1 MDVVC
6 RPCFPT
12 SGLKIFYMDKKT
24 IPLPEYAVESKK
36 HTVKSGKK
44 WGEDLHYRALFEQTS
59 ECVFIIGLDLCYLA
73 ANQQALRLLG
83 YEEDELVGMQ
93 VRTVMSQDDALGHE
107 SLFIDDEANLYERIL
122 KRKDGT
128 TLPVEVSTSVVY
140 DDCGEPAYIQSIA
153 RDISERKNAEWAL
166 KRDTQILSVIGDATA
181 RLLRSSSIEIKIPE
195 VLASLGLVMDVS
207 CCVIFEINTFSETPS
222 VKVSHKWE
230 RSEESRFEIVS
241 VIGSFIPELLNLS
254 TGYFSIGGENRN
266 ASFTKPTFI
275 AIPINGNLGSWGF
288 LGFFDEGNK
297 LFWSSSELDV
307 AQTAANLIGAA
318 LQRNHYEEMIRLNE
332 TRNRIILDAL
342 PDLLIR
348 MDIAG
353 NILDYSANPNHPLY
367 IQRDL
372 ITGKKFSE
380 VWPPE
385 IVKRIIGEMNQS
397 SFTSPGHVD
406 EFWLPY
412 SNHAYEARLYPI
424 SLNEALIV
432 IRDITE
438 QAKLNQMK
446 SDFINRASH
455 ELRTPLTSAILM
467 TELIQEGGTP
477 EELNEYWHTL
487 KSELNRQKILIDRLL
502 IAGRLESGMMKL
514 EIAPMDLIPVL
525 EEAIMAVKPIAA
537 KGKVSLMMNVQQRPL
552 EVIGDTS
559 GLQQV
564 FINLINNAVKFSR
577 QGGTVEVAVMENESE
592 ALVEIVDSGVGIP
605 EQAIPHLFERF
616 YRAKNV
622 TIAEIPGSGIGLYIV
637 KSIVEELGGTI
648 RVESVLGQGTTFI
661 VSLKRASAQTSEASR

>member
-1 MDVVC
+1 MD
-6 RPCFPT
+6 RE
-12 SGLKIFYMDKKT
+12 T
-24 IPLPEYAVESKK
+24 IPLLDPKSAARMRAAL
-36 HTVKSGKK
+36 KSGRNKK
-44 WGEDLHYRALFEQTS
+44 WGEDLHYRALFDQTS
-59 ECVFIIGLDLCYLA
+59 ECVFIIGLDFCYLA
-73 ANQQALRLLG
+73 ANRQALQLLG
-83 YEEDELVGMQ
+83 YEEDELVGMP
-93 VRTVMSQDDALGHE
+93 VKEVMSQDDSLGHE
-107 SLFIDDEANLYERIL
+107 SLFIDDESNLYERIL

-128 TLPVEVSTSVVY
+128 KLPVEVSTSVVY
-140 DDCGEPAYIQSIA
+140 DDNNEPAYIQSIA
-153 RDISERKNAEWAL
+153 RDVSERKNTEMVL
-166 KRDTQILSVIGDATA
+166 KRHAQILSVIGDATA

-195 VLASLGLVMDVS
+195 VLGSLGSAMDVS
-207 CCVIFEINTFSETPS
+207 CCAIFEINTFSENPF

-230 RSEESRFEIVS
+230 KSDEIIFDVSS
-241 VIGSFIPELLNLS
+241 VIGPFISELLNLS
-254 TGYFSIGGENRN
+254 SGYFSVGGTENRN
-266 ASFTKPTFI
+266 TSFSKPTFV
-275 AIPINGNLGSWGF
+275 AIPINGNLSLWGF

-297 LFWSSSELDV
+297 LSWSSSELEV

-318 LQRNHYEEMIRLNE
+318 LQRNHYEETIRLNE

-348 MDIAG
+348 IDTDG

-367 IQRDL
+367 IHRDL
-372 ITGKKFSE
+372 IIGKKFAQ

-385 IVKRIIGEMNQS
+385 TVRGIIGDVNQT
-397 SFTSPGHVD
+397 SFASPWHVD
-406 EFWLPY
+406 EFELPH
-412 SNHAYEARLYPI
+412 SNHAYEAGLYPI
-424 SLNEALIV
+424 SSNEALIV

-467 TELIQEGGTP
+467 AELIQEGGTP
-477 EELNEYWHTL
+477 EELDEYWHTL

-514 EIAPMDLIPVL
+514 DIVPIDLIPVL
-525 EEAIMAVKPIAA
+525 EESLMAVKPIAA
-537 KGKVSLMMNVQQRPL
+537 KGKVSLSLKAQRHPVQ
-552 EVIGDTS
+552 VIGDKS

-577 QGGTVEVAVMENESE
+577 QGGSVDVNVSENETD
-592 ALVEIVDSGVGIP
+592 VFVDIIDSGVGIP

-648 RVESVLGQGTTFI
+648 CVKSVQNQGTTFI
-661 VSLKRASAQTSEASR
+661 VSLKRSFEQTPEVVRESSSL